1 MSDRGH
7 ESVVVH
13 GGERVAARDYVE
25 VHDYHENH
33 TTHITGSHVVVGPP
47 SRVPPTATGPEIG
60 ECQKCHHP
68 LWIHAIECRHCGYVP
83 RIEAARQQ
91 NEAQAVMALL
101 MLGWIIAA
109 VLLYQLAEMVGIPA
123 TARMGF
129 SLIGGAVT
137 VLGVLVF
144 RMLRPPR

>member
-33 TTHITGSHVVVGPP
+33 TTHITGSHVVVAQPP
-47 SRVPPTATGPEIG
+47 RVPPAATGPEIG

-68 LWIHAIECRHCGYVP
+68 LWIHAIECRHCGYDP

-91 NEAQAVMALL
+91 NEAQAFMAVMF
-101 MLGWIIAA
+101 LGWIVASA
-109 VLLYQLAEMVGIPA
+109 LLYQVAEMVGIPVE
-123 TARMGF
+123 ARMGF
-129 SLIGGAVT
+129 SMIGGAVA
-137 VLGVLVF
+137 VLGIL
-144 RMLRPPR
+144 MLRMWPPR